1 MVPVEPAAPPPP
13 PPPPPCEVPT
23 DGTPM
28 NFAGC
33 KLGDTLVL
41 HGVNFEFDKA
51 ALTLNA
57 KTLLDQVAD
66 ALQTR
71 ADIKVELDGYTDSKG
86 SDAYNQKLP
95 EQRAASVKVYLVTR
109 GIARER
115 MLTQGFGESSPIAD
129 NASDEGR
136 ERNRRVELNV
146 TERSEAHTYEL

>member
-13 PPPPPCEVPT
+13 PPPPPCEVTT

-86 SDAYNQKLP
+86 SDAYKD
-95 EQRAASVKVYLVTR
+95 RKSTR
-109 GIARER
+109 
-115 MLTQGFGESSPIAD
+115 LNSS
-129 NASDEGR
+129 
-136 ERNRRVELNV
+136 
-146 TERSEAHTYEL
+146 H